1 MFFELDDIKR
11 RHSLYWD
18 IYNTQGFAQ
27 TPDST
32 NSWNYKRGVIA
43 GLTSAIF

>member
-18 IYNTQGFAQ
+18 VYNGTIYYYIILDISNLLT
-27 TPDST
+27 
-32 NSWNYKRGVIA
+32 KKMIA
-43 GLTSAIF
+43 K

>member
-18 IYNTQGFAQ
+18 IFNVGGWVR
-27 TPDST
+27 TPDT
-32 NSWNYKRGVIA
+32 HASWLY
-43 GLTSAIF
+43 